1 MDPIARPEFW
11 SCLDKLY
18 HSFPIENDKP
28 TNIPKRILSKA
39 DVLQKIQTV
48 MNDVMGQMSSGESP
62 TMKHINRSTWENISF
77 KENIGLQ
84 MVNDPKMTT
93 VRYESPQSTKK
104 FALMIKVM
112 SIMYTLVHTDKYCT
126 KRDLFYQDPTFF
138 GNQLAVDEAVDNIS
152 CMLQI
157 PRWHLHVLGTS
168 KGLLAG
174 DLSFQDAD
182 GNFTSCNSTKNGVMV
197 PSHVMGISFLQ
208 TNAKFVLIIEKDA
221 TFQKLLDDG
230 FHLKFKQCILVTA
243 KGFPDM
249 NTRLLLK
256 LLWDKFH
263 IPMLALVDADPH
275 GIEIMLIYKYG
286 SKALAFESE
295 YLAVPSV
302 RWLGILPTDI
312 KRFGIDVANCISL
325 TSGDKNKI
333 SDLLSRPFLSSF
345 PGLEK
350 EIKLMLE
357 LKVKAEIQIL
367 DSLSPTF
374 LSSVYLP
381 GKLQYGGW
389 I

>member
-1 MDPIARPEFW
+1 M
-11 SCLDKLY
+11 
-18 HSFPIENDKP
+18 
-28 TNIPKRILSKA
+28 
-39 DVLQKIQTV
+39 
-48 MNDVMGQMSSGESP
+48 
-62 TMKHINRSTWENISF
+62 
-77 KENIGLQ
+77 
-84 MVNDPKMTT
+84 
-93 VRYESPQSTKK
+93 
-104 FALMIKVM
+104 
-112 SIMYTLVHTDKYCT
+112 
-126 KRDLFYQDPTFF
+126 
-138 GNQLAVDEAVDNIS
+138 AVDEAVDNIS

-197 PSHVMGISFLQ
+197 PSH
-208 TNAKFVLIIEKDA
+208 
-221 TFQKLLDDG
+221 KLLDDG

-286 SKALAFESE
+286 SKASNHFQHTSFN
-295 YLAVPSV
+295 
-302 RWLGILPTDI
+302 GI
-312 KRFGIDVANCISL
+312 KQFGIDVDKCISL

-367 DSLSPTF
+367 DSLSPMF

>member
-11 SCLDKLY
+11 SCLDQLY
-18 HSFPIENDKP
+18 HSFPMENYKP
-28 TNIPKRILSKA
+28 ANIPKRILSKA

-112 SIMYTLVHTDKYCT
+112 SIMFTLVQTDKYCT

-138 GNQLAVDEAVDNIS
+138 GNQMAVDEAVDNIS

-312 KRFGIDVANCISL
+312 KRFGIDVDKCISI

-367 DSLSPTF
+367 DSLSPMF

>member
-18 HSFPIENDKP
+18 HSFPTENDKP
-28 TNIPKRILSKA
+28 ANIPKRILSKA

-112 SIMYTLVHTDKYCT
+112 SIMFTLVQTDKYCT

-138 GNQLAVDEAVDNIS
+138 GNQMAVDEAVDNIS

-197 PSHVMGISFLQ
+197 PSH
-208 TNAKFVLIIEKDA
+208 
-221 TFQKLLDDG
+221 KLLDDG

-263 IPMLALVDADPH
+263 IPMLAL
-275 GIEIMLIYKYG
+275 
-286 SKALAFESE
+286 ALAFESE

-312 KRFGIDVANCISL
+312 KRFGIDVDKCISL

-367 DSLSPTF
+367 DSLSPMF